1 MDVVA
6 NPEVTTAPAPSIGR
20 SIVALLIISLAIA
33 VGFTAMQSFGI
44 MAESAKREM
53 GLSDTALA
61 LIQGGGAA
69 LPLLIFSIPI
79 GIWVDRGNR
88 ARLLLIMGV
97 TWTLGCFVTAAA
109 PGATILFVGRML
121 TGIGTT
127 GALTAALSLA
137 ADLCLPEQRGRGLL
151 IATLGKNLGI
161 AAGFALAG
169 WLLGFFAEAGAPRW
183 FGDVTAWRSAQWA
196 LGYGSAALLLTLL
209 FLREPSRHEVE
220 AGPHAPFKTVAHE
233 LWQRRAFLAPL
244 FVGQTSVVMADA
256 AAGIWAS
263 PVLERS
269 YGLAPADFGSWLGAI
284 ILITGIVGAV
294 IGGFAADWG
303 QKSGRK
309 GGLLIGAILAA
320 IVGVPA
326 ALFPIMPSVTGFA
339 VMIFLL
345 ILAGTVTGL
354 VTSVAL
360 TVLLPNELRGLSI
373 GAFIA
378 IAGLIGFGIAPTLV
392 TGVSGLLGGEA
403 HLALALA
410 IVGVLVSIVS
420 VIGFG
425 LAMRRTPAAPTCQTG
440 LDKAVR

>member
-1 MDVVA
+1 MDMVA
-6 NPEVTTAPAPSIGR
+6 NPEVTTEPAPSIGR
-20 SIVALLIISLAIA
+20 SMIALLIISLAIA

-53 GLSDTALA
+53 GLTDTALA

-69 LPLLIFSIPI
+69 LPLLVFSIPI
-79 GIWVDRGNR
+79 GVWVDRGNR
-88 ARLLLIMGV
+88 VRLLMMMGV

-109 PGATILFVGRML
+109 PDATILFIGRML

-137 ADLCLPEQRGRGLL
+137 ADLCLPEQRGRGML

-169 WLLGFFAEAGAPRW
+169 WLLGFFGKADAPRW
-183 FGDVTAWRSAQWA
+183 FGDMTAWRSAQLA
-196 LGYGSAALLLTLL
+196 LGCGSAALLLTLL

-220 AGPHAPFKTVAHE
+220 AGPHAPFKTVAYE

-244 FVGQTSVVMADA
+244 FIGQTSVVMADA

-263 PVLERS
+263 PVLERD

-284 ILITGIVGAV
+284 ILVTGIVGAV
-294 IGGFAADWG
+294 IGGLAADWG

-309 GGLLIGAILAA
+309 GGLLIGSIIAA
-320 IVGVPA
+320 LVGVPA
-326 ALFPIMPSVTGFA
+326 ALFPIMPGVTGFA

-354 VTSVAL
+354 ITSVAL

-378 IAGLIGFGIAPTLV
+378 IAGLIGFGIAPALV
-392 TGVSGLLGGEA
+392 TGVSQLLGGES

-410 IVGVLVSIVS
+410 LVGTIVSIIS
-420 VIGFG
+420 VAGFV
-425 LAMRRTPAAPTCQTG
+425 LAMRRAPIAATCPIG
-440 LDKAVR
+440 VDKAVR

>member
-1 MDVVA
+1 MDMVA
-6 NPEVTTAPAPSIGR
+6 NPEVTSAPAPTIGR

-33 VGFTAMQSFGI
+33 VGFTALQSFGI
-44 MAESAKREM
+44 MAESAKREL
-53 GLSDTALA
+53 GLSDTTLA

-79 GIWVDRGNR
+79 GVWVDRGNR
-88 ARLLLIMGV
+88 VRLLLLMGII
-97 TWTLGCFVTAAA
+97 WTVGCFVTAAA
-109 PGATILFVGRML
+109 PGATILFIGRML

-151 IATLGKNLGI
+151 IATLGKNLGM

-169 WLLGFFAEAGAPRW
+169 WLLGFFGEAGAPRW
-183 FGDVTAWRSAQWA
+183 FGDVAAWRSAQFA
-196 LGYGSAALLLTLL
+196 LGCGSAVLLLTLL
-209 FLREPSRHEVE
+209 FLREPARHEVE
-220 AGPHAPFKTVAHE
+220 SGPHAPFKVVAHE

-263 PVLERS
+263 PVLERN

-284 ILITGIVGAV
+284 ILVTGIAGAI
-294 IGGFAADWG
+294 IGGLAADWG

-309 GGLLIGAILAA
+309 GGLLIGAVIAA
-320 IVGVPA
+320 LIGVPA
-326 ALFPIMPSVTGFA
+326 ALFPVMPGVTGFA

-360 TVLLPNELRGLSI
+360 TVMLPNELRGLSI

-392 TGVSGLLGGEA
+392 TGVSSVMGGES
-403 HLALALA
+403 HLAPALA

-420 VIGFG
+420 VLGFA
-425 LAMRRTPAAPTCQTG
+425 LAMKRAPLAPTCPKG
-440 LDKAVR
+440 LD